1 MKKKVLAA
9 LLSAAMIG
17 TMLAGCGS
25 KGGDDAKESST
36 KETGKREMKW
46 KVMMSPHLLSGHSL
60 RTTRIS
66 IQIWQRNGMRKIR
79 TRK

>member
-25 KGGDDAKESST
+25 KGGDDAKE
-36 KETGKREMKW
+36 RWKW